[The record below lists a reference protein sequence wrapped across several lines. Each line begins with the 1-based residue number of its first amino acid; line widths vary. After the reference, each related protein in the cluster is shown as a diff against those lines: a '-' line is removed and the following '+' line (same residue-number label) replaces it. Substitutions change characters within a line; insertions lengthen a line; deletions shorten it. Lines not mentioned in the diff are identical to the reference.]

1 MKNYYSINED
11 FFDDVETSEITD
23 TEIENENEP
32 FVETVPS
39 DLNES
44 IKLEV
49 GIIITNL
56 KKVTEIIKKIEPYIK
71 YTLDAWNGLRYYE
84 KFTYIYEEPNE
95 NFRIKN
101 EKFLSNK
108 FIFILQIIGVLLNLI
123 PLTLMSAL
131 FIVYP
136 YICFYLFDNCNTN

>member
-1 MKNYYSINED
+1 MKNYYLINED

-32 FVETVPS
+32 FVEAVPS

-44 IKLEV
+44 IKLEF

-71 YTLDAWNGLRYYE
+71 YTLDTWNGLRY
-84 KFTYIYEEPNE
+84 
-95 NFRIKN
+95 
-101 EKFLSNK
+101 
-108 FIFILQIIGVLLNLI
+108 
-123 PLTLMSAL
+123 
-131 FIVYP
+131 
-136 YICFYLFDNCNTN
+136 

>member
-1 MKNYYSINED
+1 MRKYYLINED
-11 FFDDVETSEITD
+11 FFDDVETSEIAD

-44 IKLEV
+44 IKLEF

-71 YTLDAWNGLRYYE
+71 YTLDTWSGLRYYE
-84 KFTYIYEEPNE
+84 KFT
-95 NFRIKN
+95 
-101 EKFLSNK
+101 
-108 FIFILQIIGVLLNLI
+108 
-123 PLTLMSAL
+123 
-131 FIVYP
+131 
-136 YICFYLFDNCNTN
+136 